1 MPSPLLLPLLA
12 CAVVLLVSGVAKLR
26 APRTVDSAFTA
37 LEVPAV
43 LDTPLTRRLSPW
55 LEVALGVGLL
65 LATGAALVVV
75 AALTLAL
82 FIVYLLLVVRAVRRP
97 EPVDCGC
104 FGALGDSEVT
114 TMTVWR
120 NVLLVVAALLAV
132 VAGLQG
138 GGLAGSLGDAGAL
151 AWVASAALTAA
162 IAVLVA
168 YRAPAAA
175 PPAAG
180 APVDVDGDG
189 DYERG
194 ETPRAQVLNQRG
206 ELVLLADEAMT
217 TAHLLVFLNP
227 GCGPCERIGPDLA
240 RWAEELHPVT
250 LRAVVTAAPAVG
262 RSYTYFDGLAYYDPF
277 GLARAAFGVGTP
289 AAVLLGTDGLLAGG
303 PVQGEADVRSF
314 VAEVAEHLHEA
325 LEAEGLSD
333 AR

>member
-12 CAVVLLVSGVAKLR
+12 CAVVLLLSGVAKLR
-26 APRTVDSAFTA
+26 APQTVDAAFTA

-43 LDTPLTRRLSPW
+43 LDTAVVRRLSPW
-55 LEVALGVGLL
+55 LEVAVGVGLL
-65 LATGAALVVV
+65 LATGTALVVV
-75 AALTLAL
+75 AVLTLML
-82 FIVYLLLVVRAVRRP
+82 FVAYLLLVVRAVRRP

-114 TMTVWR
+114 PMTVWR

-132 VAGLQG
+132 VAGLQD
-138 GGLAGSLGDAGAL
+138 GGLAGSLGDEGVL

-168 YRAPAAA
+168 YRAPATGAPAAA
-175 PPAAG
+175 PRVEA
-180 APVDVDGDG
+180 DGG
-189 DYERG
+189 YERV
-194 ETPRAQVLNQRG
+194 ETPRAQVLSQRG
-206 ELVLLADEAMT
+206 ELVLLSHETMT
-217 TAHLLVFLNP
+217 SALLLVFLNP

-250 LRAVVTAAPAVG
+250 LRAVVTATPAVVE
-262 RSYTYFDGLAYYDPF
+262 SYTYFEGLAYYDPF
-277 GLARAAFGVGTP
+277 GIARAAFGVGTP

-303 PVQGEADVRSF
+303 PVQGEDDVRSF
-314 VAEVAEHLHEA
+314 VAEVREHLREA
-325 LEAEGLSD
+325 LEAGGLTD

>member
-26 APRTVDSAFTA
+26 APDSVDAAFSA

-43 LDTPLTRRLSPW
+43 LDTPVVRRLAPW

-75 AALTLAL
+75 AALTLVL
-82 FIVYLLLVVRAVRRP
+82 FTVYLLLVVRAVRRP

-104 FGALGDSEVT
+104 FGALGDAPVT
-114 TMTVWR
+114 RMTVWR
-120 NVLLVVAALLAV
+120 NVLLVVAALLAL

-138 GGLAGSLGDAGAL
+138 VGLVGSVGASDAL
-151 AWVASAALTAA
+151 AWVSAAGLTTA
-162 IAVLVA
+162 IAVLVT
-168 YRAPAAA
+168 YRAPMAP

-180 APVDVDGDG
+180 PPADADGN
-189 DYERG
+189 YERV

-206 ELVLLADEAMT
+206 ELVLLAHETMT
-217 TAHLLVFLNP
+217 SAHLLVFLSP

-240 RWAEELHPVT
+240 RWAEQLHPVT
-250 LRAVVTAAPAVG
+250 LRAVVTAAPAVVE
-262 RSYTYFDGLAYYDPF
+262 SHTYLQGLAYYDPF
-277 GLARAAFGVGTP
+277 GITRAAFGVRTP

-303 PVQGEADVRSF
+303 PVQGEDDVRAF
-314 VAEVAEHLHEA
+314 VAEVGEHLREA
-325 LEAEGLSD
+325 LEAGGLSD

>member
-12 CAVVLLVSGVAKLR
+12 CAFVLLVSGVAKLR

-37 LEVPAV
+37 LEVPAL
-43 LDTPLTRRLSPW
+43 LDTVLVRRLSPW

-65 LATGAALVVV
+65 LTTGAALVVV
-75 AALTLAL
+75 AVLTLVL
-82 FIVYLLLVVRAVRRP
+82 FGAYLLLVVRAVRRP

-104 FGALGDSEVT
+104 FGALGDAQVT

-120 NVLLVVAALLAV
+120 NVALLVAALLAV

-138 GGLAGSLGDAGAL
+138 VGLLGSLGDTDVL

-162 IAVLVA
+162 IAVLVT
-168 YRAPAAA
+168 YRAPVSA
-175 PPAAG
+175 PAVAG
-180 APVDVDGDG
+180 PPVDADGT
-189 DYERG
+189 YERE

-206 ELVLLADEAMT
+206 ELVLLEHETMT
-217 TAHLLVFLNP
+217 SAHLLVFLSP

-240 RWAEELHPVT
+240 QWAETLRPVT
-250 LRAVVTAAPAVG
+250 LRAVVTAVPAVVD
-262 RSYTYFDGLAYYDPF
+262 SHPYFDGLAYYDPF
-277 GLARAAFGVGTP
+277 GLARASFGLGTP

-303 PVQGEADVRSF
+303 PVQGEDDVRSF
-314 VAEVAEHLHEA
+314 VAEVREHLREA
-325 LEAEGLSD
+325 LEAGGLSD

>member
-12 CAVVLLVSGVAKLR
+12 CAVVLLLSGVAKLR
-26 APRTVDSAFTA
+26 APQTVDAAFTA

-43 LDTPLTRRLSPW
+43 LDTAVVRRLSPW
-55 LEVALGVGLL
+55 LEVAVGVGLL

-75 AALTLAL
+75 AVLTLML
-82 FIVYLLLVVRAVRRP
+82 FVAYLLLVVRAVRRP

-114 TMTVWR
+114 PMTVWR

-138 GGLAGSLGDAGAL
+138 GGLAGSLGDEGVL

-168 YRAPAAA
+168 YRAPGTRAPAA
-175 PPAAG
+175 PPVEA
-180 APVDVDGDG
+180 DGG
-189 DYERG
+189 YERV
-194 ETPRAQVLNQRG
+194 ETPRAQVLSQRG
-206 ELVLLADEAMT
+206 ELVLLAHETMT
-217 TAHLLVFLNP
+217 SALLLVFLNP

-250 LRAVVTAAPAVG
+250 LRAVVTATPAVVE
-262 RSYTYFDGLAYYDPF
+262 SYTYFEGLAYYDPF
-277 GLARAAFGVGTP
+277 GIARAAFGVGTP

-303 PVQGEADVRSF
+303 PVQGEVDVRSF
-314 VAEVAEHLHEA
+314 VAEVAEQLREA
-325 LEAEGLSD
+325 LEAGGLSD

>member
-26 APRTVDSAFTA
+26 APGTVDSAFTA
-37 LEVPAV
+37 LEVPPV
-43 LDTPLTRRLSPW
+43 LDTPLVRRLSPW
-55 LEVALGVGLL
+55 LEVVLGVGLL

-75 AALTLAL
+75 AGLTLVL
-82 FIVYLLLVVRAVRRP
+82 FLAYLALVVRAVRRP

-104 FGALGDSEVT
+104 FGALGDAQVT
-114 TMTVWR
+114 RMTVWR
-120 NVLLVVAALLAV
+120 NVFLVVAASLAV

-138 GGLAGSLGDAGAL
+138 VGVVGSLGDAQAL
-151 AWVASAALTAA
+151 AWVCAAALTAA

-168 YRAPAAA
+168 YRAPASAASAA
-175 PPAAG
+175 PA
-180 APVDVDGDG
+180 VDADG

-206 ELVLLADEAMT
+206 ELVLLADEAMS

-240 RWAEELHPVT
+240 QWAQELHPVT
-250 LRAVVTAAPAVG
+250 LRAVVTATPAVG
-262 RSYTYFDGLAYYDPF
+262 QSYTYFDGLAYYDPF
-277 GLARAAFGVGTP
+277 GLARATFGVGTP

-303 PVQGEADVRSF
+303 PVQGEDDVRSF
-314 VAEVAEHLHEA
+314 VAEVGEHLREA
-325 LEAEGLSD
+325 LAAGELSD
-333 AR
+333 AG

>member
-12 CAVVLLVSGVAKLR
+12 CAVVLLLSGVAKLR
-26 APRTVDSAFTA
+26 APQTVDAAFTA

-43 LDTPLTRRLSPW
+43 LDTAVVRRLSPW
-55 LEVALGVGLL
+55 LEVAVGVGLL
-65 LATGAALVVV
+65 LATGTALVVV
-75 AALTLAL
+75 AVLTLML
-82 FIVYLLLVVRAVRRP
+82 FVAYLMLVVRAVRRP

-114 TMTVWR
+114 PMTVWR

-138 GGLAGSLGDAGAL
+138 GGLAGSLGDEGVL

-168 YRAPAAA
+168 YRAPATGGPAAA
-175 PPAAG
+175 PRVEA
-180 APVDVDGDG
+180 DGG
-189 DYERG
+189 YERV
-194 ETPRAQVLNQRG
+194 ETPRAQVLSQRG
-206 ELVLLADEAMT
+206 ELVLLAHETMT
-217 TAHLLVFLNP
+217 SALLLVFLNP

-250 LRAVVTAAPAVG
+250 LRAVVTATPAVVE
-262 RSYTYFDGLAYYDPF
+262 SYTYFEGLAYYDPF
-277 GLARAAFGVGTP
+277 GIARAAFGVGTP

-303 PVQGEADVRSF
+303 PVQGEDDVRSF
-314 VAEVAEHLHEA
+314 VAEVREHLREA
-325 LEAEGLSD
+325 LEAGGLTD